1 MIEQILI
8 YSLAGLFVYVT
19 ASMFVYKE
27 EVEVR
32 KKQILFKD
40 EQIEYLRDKLKEVVE
55 HNG

>member
-1 MIEQILI
+1 MIENILM

-19 ASMFVYKE
+19 ASMFMYKE

-40 EQIEYLRDKLKEVVE
+40 DQIK
-55 HNG
+55 